1 MMSTDNHEMKQKR
14 IEPLKQLQVDL
25 EMVVDPHEK
34 LQAILDF
41 MQKVL
46 RSQKV
51 WLKDFWEAKKLC
63 GPLFK
68 EKLDPNKRRHLWT
81 LFIEL
86 SEEAKRV
93 KGIKEE
99 QAAFSIEQIELA
111 IQGLTQELSSLE
123 ETLLQ
128 QPLITLPKSAHT
140 LKIDLQKYREFE
152 REINLLST
160 MISRLNGLRKE
171 VLATEMRISHKNNL
185 LKSLSGLG
193 DVLFPK
199 RKELIQKVS
208 EDFIRDVKAFST
220 QDSFKQTDMSKA
232 PPSLF
237 LNRIKGF
244 QSLAKQLSLHADAFN
259 QSRTLLSELWDQMK
273 GKEEESRSLM
283 EEKEEENRKNY
294 ELFLPKLE
302 AFERLISDLGPSE
315 RRQILVELGN
325 IQEELKGVELL
336 RDHLREVRGRIQKA
350 EALALEKVASF
361 EEKEKEVRRLQ
372 IEGLKAKIISL
383 LQNFKESSESH
394 LIESEQLLQ
403 KEYEQLSLSGIETHQ
418 FELLFLELKSLI
430 LNKKQENATSDSL
443 EALYGER
450 AFHLELLKAQIEAY
464 RKELGGSSLDI
475 EKGMVYRSLY
485 NQAKEHLEHE
495 SRALRLLEEKIL

>member
-1 MMSTDNHEMKQKR
+1 M
-14 IEPLKQLQVDL
+14 
-25 EMVVDPHEK
+25 
-34 LQAILDF
+34 
-41 MQKVL
+41 
-46 RSQKV
+46 
-51 WLKDFWEAKKLC
+51 
-63 GPLFK
+63 
-68 EKLDPNKRRHLWT
+68 
-81 LFIEL
+81 
-86 SEEAKRV
+86 
-93 KGIKEE
+93 
-99 QAAFSIEQIELA
+99 
-111 IQGLTQELSSLE
+111 
-123 ETLLQ
+123 
-128 QPLITLPKSAHT
+128 
-140 LKIDLQKYREFE
+140 
-152 REINLLST
+152 
-160 MISRLNGLRKE
+160 
-171 VLATEMRISHKNNL
+171 
-185 LKSLSGLG
+185 
-193 DVLFPK
+193 
-199 RKELIQKVS
+199 
-208 EDFIRDVKAFST
+208 
-220 QDSFKQTDMSKA
+220 
-232 PPSLF
+232 
-237 LNRIKGF
+237 
-244 QSLAKQLSLHADAFN
+244 
-259 QSRTLLSELWDQMK
+259 
-273 GKEEESRSLM
+273 
-283 EEKEEENRKNY
+283 
-294 ELFLPKLE
+294 
-302 AFERLISDLGPSE
+302 
-315 RRQILVELGN
+315 
-325 IQEELKGVELL
+325 ELL